1 MFVAIVDVSL
11 KEEKIPEFKTWITE
25 TNNVLSKFNG
35 FVSRRLLEGEDGS
48 KRIMVEFENIDLF
61 RKMHQSP
68 EHQNFHNELGPFM
81 EKPPQ
86 RQFYHVVAE

>member
-11 KEEKIPEFKTWITE
+11 KEEKISEFKTWITDSNR
-25 TNNVLSKFNG
+25 TLSNFDG

-48 KRIMVEFENIDLF
+48 KRIMVEFRNIELF

-68 EHQNFHNELGPFM
+68 EHEGFHNELGSFM
-81 EKPPQ
+81 FAPPQ
-86 RQFYHVVAE
+86 RHFYHVVAE

>member
-1 MFVAIVDVSL
+1 MFVAIVNVSI

-25 TNNVLSKFNG
+25 TNNVLSQFDG

-61 RKMHQSP
+61 RKMHQST
-68 EHQNFHNELGPFM
+68 EHQNFHNELGTFM

>member
-1 MFVAIVDVSL
+1 MFIAIVDVSL
-11 KEEKIPEFKTWITE
+11 KEEKISEFKAWVTE
-25 TNNVLSKFNG
+25 SNKTLSKFDG

-48 KRIMVEFENIDLF
+48 KRIMVEFTNIELF

-68 EHQNFHNELGPFM
+68 EHNALHNELEIYMQSSP
-81 EKPPQ
+81 K

>member
-25 TNNVLSKFNG
+25 TNNVLSKFDG

-61 RKMHQSP
+61 RKMHQSSI
-68 EHQNFHNELGPFM
+68 HQNFHNELGSFM